1 MPYPSRPAFPP
12 ACALLVE
19 EKPAPCEAIIMN
31 IVINDA
37 AAARLTSLLSQE
49 NSDAFVRIRETKI
62 GDG

>member
-1 MPYPSRPAFPP
+1 M
-12 ACALLVE
+12 E

-31 IVINDA
+31 IVISDA

>member
-1 MPYPSRPAFPP
+1 
-12 ACALLVE
+12 
-19 EKPAPCEAIIMN
+19 MN